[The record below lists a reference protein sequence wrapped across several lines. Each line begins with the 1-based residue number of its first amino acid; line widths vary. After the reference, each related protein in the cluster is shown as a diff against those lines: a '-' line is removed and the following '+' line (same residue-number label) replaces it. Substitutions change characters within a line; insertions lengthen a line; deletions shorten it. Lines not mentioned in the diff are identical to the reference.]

1 MTKIVVSSIVSV
13 DGYTEGPGG
22 DAMAMPMDLAFADH
36 NAERAREARSFLFGA
51 TTYRAAVTYWPTSSK
66 FRTCRRVTTTL
77 PSGTPTASRS
87 PWSPTASPSKT
98 PDPGANRPRSSAD
111 PTHTRRWHGYPS
123 RMVTRWSSAAA
134 RCGPICW
141 RTASSTSST

>member
-1 MTKIVVSSIVSV
+1 MVSV
-13 DGYTEGPGG
+13 DGHTEGPGG
-22 DAMAMPMDLAFADH
+22 DVMAMPMDLAVADH
-36 NAERAREARSFLFGA
+36 AREARWFLFGA
-51 TTYRAAVTYWPTSSK
+51 TTYRAAVTSHQLEVPDMPESHYYIAQ
-66 FRTCRRVTTTL
+66 RYAD
-77 PSGTPTASRS
+77 GIRS
-87 PWSPTASPSKT
+87 PWCPTASPSKT

-111 PTHTRRWHGYPS
+111 PTHTRRWHGYAS